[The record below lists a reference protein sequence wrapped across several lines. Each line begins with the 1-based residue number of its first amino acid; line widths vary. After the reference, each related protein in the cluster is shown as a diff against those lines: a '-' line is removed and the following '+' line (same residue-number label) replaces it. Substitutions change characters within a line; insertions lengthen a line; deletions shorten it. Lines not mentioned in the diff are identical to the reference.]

1 MQVAIGLYGVQ
12 QWFGGDF
19 APIPELVRRAE
30 DAGIDQVSI
39 TDHVVMGEHVENY
52 PYGPFPAPLDYP
64 WFEPI
69 TVLASIAAAT
79 RRIRLSTG
87 IVIAPLRSAVLLAKQ
102 LATLDVMS
110 RGRVTIG
117 LGIGW
122 QKEEY
127 DASGVPWEG
136 RYARFDEQIKVCKLL
151 WNEAPASYSGT
162 TVQLER
168 IHQWPRPVQAHLPIW
183 LGLAPTPRNIERIAE
198 YGDGWIPMEQRP
210 EVLAGHIAAMR
221 AAFVKRKRDPAE
233 LAVRAVPRMAFGANG
248 LADFQ
253 ALVDAVP
260 ALLAAGA
267 TTIEVFPSAYC
278 RGAEEFAG
286 FCERL
291 VALKK
296 LDKAAH

>member
-19 APIPELVRRAE
+19 APVPDLVRRAE

-69 TVLASIAAAT
+69 TVLASIAAVT

-87 IVIAPLRSAVLLAKQ
+87 IVIAPLRPAVLLAKQ

-136 RYARFDEQIKVCKLL
+136 RYARFDEQIRVCKLL
-151 WNEAPASYSGT
+151 WSEAPANFSGT

-168 IHQWPRPVQAHLPIW
+168 IHQWPRPVQSHLPIW
-183 LGLAPTPRNIERIAE
+183 LGIAPTPRNIERIAE

-210 EVLAGHIAAMR
+210 EVLAGHIDAMR
-221 AAFVKRKRDPAE
+221 AAFVKRNRDPAE
-233 LAVRAVPRMAFGANG
+233 LAVRAVPRMEFGANG
-248 LADFQ
+248 LADFD
-253 ALVDAVP
+253 AAAAAVP
-260 ALLAAGA
+260 ALAKAGA
-267 TTIEVFPSAYC
+267 TTIELFPAMYC
-278 RGAEEFAG
+278 RGPAEFDAFCAKAVGLKSAG
-286 FCERL
+286 AR
-291 VALKK
+291 
-296 LDKAAH
+296 

>member
-1 MQVAIGLYGVQ
+1 MQIAIGLYGVQ

-19 APIPELVRRAE
+19 APVPDLVRRAE

-69 TVLASIAAAT
+69 TALASIAATT

-87 IVIAPLRSAVLLAKQ
+87 IVIAPLRPAVLLAKQ

-136 RYARFDEQIKVCKLL
+136 RYARFDEQIQVCKLL
-151 WNEAPASYSGT
+151 WSEAPVTYSGT

-198 YGDGWIPMEQRP
+198 YGDGWIPMEQRA
-210 EVLAGHIAAMR
+210 EELAKHITAMR

-233 LAVRAVPRMAFGANG
+233 LAVRVVPRMVFGANG
-248 LADFQ
+248 LADF
-253 ALVDAVP
+253 ATAAAGVP
-260 ALLAAGA
+260 ALLKAGA
-267 TTIEVFPSAYC
+267 TMLEFLPSMYC
-278 RGAEEFAG
+278 RGPEEFDAFCSKLVELKSAG
-286 FCERL
+286 VR
-291 VALKK
+291 
-296 LDKAAH
+296 

>member
-1 MQVAIGLYGVQ
+1 MQIAIGLYGVQ

-19 APIPELVRRAE
+19 APVPDLVRRAE

-69 TVLASIAAAT
+69 TALASIAATT

-87 IVIAPLRSAVLLAKQ
+87 IVIAPLRPAVLLAKQ

-136 RYARFDEQIKVCKLL
+136 RYARFDEQIQVCKLL
-151 WNEAPASYSGT
+151 WSEAPVTYSGT

-210 EVLAGHIAAMR
+210 EELAKHIAAMR

-233 LAVRAVPRMAFGANG
+233 LALRVVPRMVFGANG
-248 LADFQ
+248 LADF
-253 ALVDAVP
+253 ATAAAGVP
-260 ALLAAGA
+260 ALLKAGA
-267 TTIEVFPSAYC
+267 TMLEFLPSMYC
-278 RGAEEFAG
+278 RGPEEFDAFCSKLVELKSAG
-286 FCERL
+286 
-291 VALKK
+291 VG
-296 LDKAAH
+296 

>member
-1 MQVAIGLYGVQ
+1 MQIAIGLYGVQ

-19 APIPELVRRAE
+19 APVPDLVRRAE

-69 TVLASIAAAT
+69 TALASIAATT

-87 IVIAPLRSAVLLAKQ
+87 IVIAPLRPAVLLAKQ

-110 RGRVTIG
+110 GGRVTIG

-136 RYARFDEQIKVCKLL
+136 RYARFDEQIQVCKLL
-151 WNEAPASYSGT
+151 WSEAPVTYSGT

-210 EVLAGHIAAMR
+210 EELAKHIAAMR

-233 LAVRAVPRMAFGANG
+233 LAVRVVPRMVFGANG
-248 LADFQ
+248 LADF
-253 ALVDAVP
+253 ATAAAGVP
-260 ALLAAGA
+260 ALLKAG
-267 TTIEVFPSAYC
+267 TTMLEFLPSMYC
-278 RGAEEFAG
+278 RGPEEFDAFCSKLVELKSAG
-286 FCERL
+286 
-291 VALKK
+291 VG
-296 LDKAAH
+296 

>member
-1 MQVAIGLYGVQ
+1 MQIAIGLYGVQ

-19 APIPELVRRAE
+19 APVPDLVRRAE

-69 TVLASIAAAT
+69 TALASIAATT

-87 IVIAPLRSAVLLAKQ
+87 IVIAPLRPAVLLAKQ

-136 RYARFDEQIKVCKLL
+136 RYSRFDEQIQVCKLL
-151 WNEAPASYSGT
+151 WSEAPVTYSGT

-210 EVLAGHIAAMR
+210 EELAKHIAAMR

-233 LAVRAVPRMAFGANG
+233 LAVRVVPRMVFGANG
-248 LADFQ
+248 LADF
-253 ALVDAVP
+253 ATAAAGVP
-260 ALLAAGA
+260 ALLKAG
-267 TTIEVFPSAYC
+267 TTMLEFLPSMYC
-278 RGAEEFAG
+278 RGPEEFDAFCSKLVELKSAG
-286 FCERL
+286 VR
-291 VALKK
+291 
-296 LDKAAH
+296 

>member
-1 MQVAIGLYGVQ
+1 MQIAIGLYGVQ

-19 APIPELVRRAE
+19 APVPDLVRRAE

-69 TVLASIAAAT
+69 TALASIAATT

-87 IVIAPLRSAVLLAKQ
+87 IVIAPLRPAVLLAKQ

-136 RYARFDEQIKVCKLL
+136 RYARFDEQIQVCKLL
-151 WNEAPASYSGT
+151 WSEAPVTYSGT

-210 EVLAGHIAAMR
+210 EELAKHIAAMR

-233 LAVRAVPRMAFGANG
+233 LAVRVVPRMVFGANG
-248 LADFQ
+248 LADF
-253 ALVDAVP
+253 ATAAAGVP
-260 ALLAAGA
+260 ALLKAGA
-267 TTIEVFPSAYC
+267 TILEFLPSMYC
-278 RGAEEFAG
+278 RGPEEFDA
-286 FCERL
+286 FCSKL
-291 VALKK
+291 VELKSA
-296 LDKAAH
+296 DVR